1 MKGVEYNLVHH
12 LVQPVSNPVAVQL
25 AYLLRYEVGG
35 YEREATV
42 LVSSCKQ
49 VSQRPVHVA
58 ELLYLHRLYAHVI
71 DVEHLHI
78 TQPQELGIAVP
89 TQMGNMNGIHDRHT
103 IHSPVVVVRYPDYIE
118 QVLERPHYGGLA
130 VAAQAAQHHPAPS
143 AGGKARSK
151 ASDL

>member
-1 MKGVEYNLVHH
+1 MVVEYNLVHH

-58 ELLYLHRLYAHVI
+58 ELLHLHRLYAHVI
-71 DVEHLHI
+71 DAEHLHI

-118 QVLERPHYGGLA
+118 QVLERPHHGGLA
-130 VAAQAAQHHPAPS
+130 VAA
-143 AGGKARSK
+143 
-151 ASDL
+151 